1 MQAEAPLQGVTLI
14 VTRPRGQ
21 AARSATALRAAG
33 AEVITF
39 PVLDIA
45 PIGAAVTAAALASAS
60 AIIFVSANAVAYGVP
75 VLRRAGDIPAT
86 TEIFAIG
93 RATAAALADAGFK
106 NVLSPVVSIDSEGL
120 LAMRQLQAVDG
131 RHIILV
137 KGVSELGGR
146 RLLEQALVARG
157 AQVNVLECY
166 RRAPAVPDAVACTKL
181 KTSFASGH
189 VHGCFALS
197 VETLDSLMNIFSAMD
212 ISPQTQT
219 VLLVPNPRVADA
231 ARTFGFGNIAEVPL
245 ADAEMIAALISLKPQ
260 LLIPAPLHH

>member
-21 AARSATALRAAG
+21 AARSAAALCAAG

-45 PIGAAVTAAALASAS
+45 PIEASLTATDLASAS

-93 RATAAALADAGFK
+93 RATAAALSDAGFTD
-106 NVLSPVVSIDSEGL
+106 VLSPNSSIDSEGL
-120 LAMRQLQAVDG
+120 LAMRELHRVDG

-146 RLLEQALVARG
+146 RLLEQTLVARG
-157 AQVNVLECY
+157 AHVNVLECY
-166 RRAPAVPDAVACTKL
+166 RRAPHMPDAAALAAL
-181 KTSFASGH
+181 KKSFASGR

-197 VETLDSLMNIFSAMD
+197 VETLDSLMNIFSTMN
-212 ISPQTQT
+212 ISPQSQI

-231 ARTFGFGNIAEVPL
+231 ARTHGFSRIAEVPL
-245 ADAEMIAALISLKPQ
+245 ADSEMIAALIGLKPQ
-260 LLIPAPLHH
+260 LLTPAPLTH

>member
-1 MQAEAPLQGVTLI
+1 MQVEPPLRGLTLV

-21 AARSATALRAAG
+21 ATRSATALRAAG

-39 PVLDIA
+39 PVLDVA
-45 PIGAAVTAAALASAS
+45 PIEASLTTTDLASAS

-75 VLRRAGDIPAT
+75 VLRRASDIPAT
-86 TEIFAIG
+86 TKIFAIG
-93 RATAAALADAGFK
+93 RATAAALSDAGFQD
-106 NVLSPVVSIDSEGL
+106 VLSPNSSIDSEGL
-120 LAMRQLQAVDG
+120 LAMQELHRVDG

-146 RLLEQALVARG
+146 RLLEQTLAARG
-157 AQVNVLECY
+157 AHVNVLECY
-166 RRAPAVPDAVACTKL
+166 RRAPHMPDAAALAELQK
-181 KTSFASGH
+181 SFASGR

-212 ISPQTQT
+212 TSPQSLT

-231 ARTFGFGNIAEVPL
+231 ARSHGFSRIAEVPL
-245 ADAEMIAALISLKPQ
+245 ADAEMIKALIGLKPQ
-260 LLIPAPLHH
+260 LFTPALLTH

>member
-1 MQAEAPLQGVTLI
+1 MQAELPLQGAILI

-45 PIGAAVTAAALASAS
+45 SIEASLTATDLASAS

-93 RATAAALADAGFK
+93 RATAAALADAGLK
-106 NVLSPVVSIDSEGL
+106 NVVSPVSSIDSEGL
-120 LAMRQLQAVDG
+120 LALRQLHRVDG

-146 RLLEQALVARG
+146 KLIEQTLVARG
-157 AQVNVLECY
+157 AHVNVLECY
-166 RRAPAVPDAVACTKL
+166 RRAPHLPDAAALAELQK
-181 KTSFASGH
+181 SFASGR

-197 VETLDSLMNIFSAMD
+197 VETLDSLINIFSAMD
-212 ISPQTQT
+212 ISPQSQT

-231 ARTFGFGNIAEVPL
+231 ARTHGFGRIAEVPL
-245 ADAEMIAALISLKPQ
+245 ADSEMIAALIGLKPQ
-260 LLIPAPLHH
+260 LFKPVPLTH

>member
-1 MQAEAPLQGVTLI
+1 MQAEPPLQGVILI

-21 AARSATALRAAG
+21 AARSASALRAAG

-39 PVLDIA
+39 PVLAIA
-45 PIGAAVTAAALASAS
+45 PVDAAHTAAALATAS

-75 VLRRAGDIPAT
+75 LLRAGDIPPT

-106 NVLSPVVSIDSEGL
+106 NVVSPVISIDSEGL
-120 LAMRQLQAVDG
+120 LALPQLQAIDG

-146 RLLEQALVARG
+146 RLLEQTLAARG

-166 RRAPAVPDAVACTKL
+166 RRAPTVPDAAARTQLQK
-181 KTSFASGH
+181 SFASGRI
-189 VHGCFALS
+189 HGCFALS
-197 VETLDSLMNIFSAMD
+197 VETLDSLMNIFSAMN
-212 ISPQTQT
+212 ILPQSQT

-231 ARTFGFGNIAEVPL
+231 ARTLGFGNIAEVPL
-245 ADAEMIAALISLKPQ
+245 ADAEMIAALIGLKAQ
-260 LLIPAPLHH
+260 LLVPAPLHH